1 MTKLSLLVP
10 LASILAL
17 TGCSTSLIDTHVKEF
32 DTINGMS
39 RQVVE
44 KLGSGN
50 QGQFAVGAQGIN
62 PGIRVGAGVEYFAEA
77 RYVGLAGQLTASA
90 QGTFNRELTP
100 AEVADIQATL
110 SAQYRSNAE
119 KDAAVL
125 KLLDRLG
132 AKLEQKPAPA
142 TPADDGQLHQL
153 N

>member
-1 MTKLSLLVP
+1 MTVTKFLLPVLLASLLT
-10 LASILAL
+10 
-17 TGCSTSLIDTHVKEF
+17 TGCSTALIDSHVKEF

-44 KLGSGN
+44 QLGSGN
-50 QGQFAVGAQGIN
+50 QGQFAVGAHGIN

-90 QGTFNRELTP
+90 QGTFNRELSP
-100 AEVADIQATL
+100 SEVADIQATL

-125 KLLDRLG
+125 KLLERLG
-132 AKLEQKPAPA
+132 AKPQAPA
-142 TPADDGQLHQL
+142 QLPDGQLQPL